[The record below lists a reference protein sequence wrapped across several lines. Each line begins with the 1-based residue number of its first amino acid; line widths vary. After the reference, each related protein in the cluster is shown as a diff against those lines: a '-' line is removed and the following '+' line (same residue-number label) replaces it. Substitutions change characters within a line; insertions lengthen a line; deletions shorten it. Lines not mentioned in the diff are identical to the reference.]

1 MCCGAYIHRT
11 LRGIVN
17 DPVLDTGR
25 WLFVFIIYTYSSG
38 LNIEMSSVTD
48 RVISDVKYVAVHSQ
62 R

>member
-1 MCCGAYIHRT
+1 M
-11 LRGIVN
+11 N

-38 LNIEMSSVTD
+38 LSIEMSSVTD